1 MSFICFNLFCNEE
14 GRTNVGAEVVD
25 NNLPFFD
32 SSFFIN
38 IVVVQPLINK
48 ANKSVHSTKTNRG
61 LLARKFI
68 DRFDIAVTA
77 SCMNLAN
84 MILAIL
90 SVCLNKAQDSDNATS
105 NI

>member
-1 MSFICFNLFCNEE
+1 MSFICFNLFHSEE
-14 GRTNVGAEVVD
+14 GRTNVGAEIVD
-25 NNLPFFD
+25 NNLAFFRSD
-32 SSFFIN
+32 LFIN

-48 ANKSVHSTKTNRG
+48 ANESVHSTKTNRG

-77 SCMNLAN
+77 SCMHLAN
-84 MILAIL
+84 MVLAILAI
-90 SVCLNKAQDSDNATS
+90 CLNKAQDSDNATS